1 MLKFL
6 WQLLFSTWI
15 IDGIEALWKNIKST
29 EEDYSNLS
37 KEVEKFNGTFEEI
50 GRVNREIEELS
61 KDKEKLQT
69 AWTFIYVMW
78 RDWYQEYVEKHKTS
92 IAKVIKAHYEK
103 NTLTWENRDIIIQD
117 IVDDIEKVNG
127 SQIPE
132 IKKYTDTVLIH
143 FLLYN
148 KRDDLSDLIGID
160 TKKITIEW
168 KE

>member
-15 IDGIEALWKNIKST
+15 IDGIETLRKNIKST

-78 RDWYQEYVEKHKTS
+78 RDWYQEYVEKHKIS
-92 IAKVIKAHYEK
+92 IAKTIKSHHEK
-103 NTLTWENRDIIIQD
+103 NTLTWENRDVIIQD
-117 IVDDIEKVNG
+117 IVEDIEKVDG
-127 SQIPE
+127 SQTSE
-132 IKKYTDTVLIH
+132 IEQYTDMVLIH

-148 KRDDLSDLIGID
+148 KRDDLSDLIDID
-160 TKKITIEW
+160 RKKITLEW

>member
-6 WQLLFSTWI
+6 WQVLLFSWI
-15 IDGIEALWKNIKST
+15 IERIQNFQKEIKSKDHNNN
-29 EEDYSNLS
+29 ELS
-37 KEVEKFNGTFEEI
+37 QQI

-61 KDKEKLQT
+61 KDKERLKT
-69 AWTFIYVMW
+69 AWTCIYVMW

-92 IAKVIKAHYEK
+92 IAKIIKSHHEK
-103 NTLTWENRDIIIQD
+103 NILTWANRDVIIQD
-117 IVDDIEKVNG
+117 IVEDIEKING

-132 IKKYTDTVLIH
+132 MKYIDTVLIH
-143 FLLYN
+143 FLLYH

-160 TKKITIEW
+160 KKKITLEW